1 MVPVIG
7 APAAPLRTPV
17 LPAER
22 GGWWHAY
29 ICPAH
34 GVELEHDGLLDG
46 VFPAGGA
53 RCRHGCRIDE
63 PAVRGA
69 WTVLAHQA
77 SARQILALAT
87 STQAADRHT
96 AVDLLTAYARQYA
109 ALGAAPHDGAAQ
121 WMLRGRLFHQAL
133 TEAIWAVSIG
143 RAARALRSVGQPLP
157 AEVSQLLR
165 ALGTAAGQARD
176 ALVADDRFDSNYT
189 AWLVA
194 AGAACSGRPEWI
206 SGRHGLSE
214 HVLAA
219 VRPDGW
225 EWEGSTY
232 YHGFVLRAYLLT
244 LEALPHVAVPGE
256 VRSRLTA
263 MAGVLDTLATP
274 GGLLP
279 ALHDGPYDRPPAQY
293 ELDELQDLR
302 PLLGAEAS
310 GPLPVTVHPETGY
323 AVLRGS
329 GLHAVL
335 DFGPH
340 GGSHGHLDKLALY
353 LYGADTPWQP
363 DPGQVP
369 YAHRGWREHYAS
381 TAAHPTFS
389 VDGIDQAECAGYLI
403 GHDDRSVSVGCDT
416 AYPGVSARRQ
426 LTLHDGALIDELT
439 VETDRATRITS
450 QLRPDVDLTVL
461 AAGGGALETIWRG
474 RQTLRGQHTASTDTV
489 VLCRPGPG
497 PADDP
502 QRVRTWVDWTAV
514 DATTVTFRSIYR
526 MEN

>member
-1 MVPVIG
+1 
-7 APAAPLRTPV
+7 
-17 LPAER
+17 
-22 GGWWHAY
+22 
-29 ICPAH
+29 
-34 GVELEHDGLLDG
+34 
-46 VFPAGGA
+46 
-53 RCRHGCRIDE
+53 
-63 PAVRGA
+63 
-69 WTVLAHQA
+69 
-77 SARQILALAT
+77 
-87 STQAADRHT
+87 
-96 AVDLLTAYARQYA
+96 
-109 ALGAAPHDGAAQ
+109 
-121 WMLRGRLFHQAL
+121 
-133 TEAIWAVSIG
+133 
-143 RAARALRSVGQPLP
+143 
-157 AEVSQLLR
+157 
-165 ALGTAAGQARD
+165 
-176 ALVADDRFDSNYT
+176 
-189 AWLVA
+189 
-194 AGAACSGRPEWI
+194 
-206 SGRHGLSE
+206 
-214 HVLAA
+214 
-219 VRPDGW
+219 
-225 EWEGSTY
+225 
-232 YHGFVLRAYLLT
+232 
-244 LEALPHVAVPGE
+244 
-256 VRSRLTA
+256 